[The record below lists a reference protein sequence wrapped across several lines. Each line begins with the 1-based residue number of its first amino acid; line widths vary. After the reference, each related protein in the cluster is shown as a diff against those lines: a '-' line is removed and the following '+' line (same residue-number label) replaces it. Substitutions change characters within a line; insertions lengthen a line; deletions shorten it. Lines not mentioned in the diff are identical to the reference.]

1 MELSQ
6 ELTLTL
12 FELRVLLVDNVKLST
27 PAHNLALGGT
37 LLDGCTYFHR
47 TTFLFVSVTDATS
60 REVIGRHLNRNLITR
75 QYPDVVHA
83 HLTRDSGQDQV
94 VILKTDTKHGV

>member
-6 ELTLTL
+6 GSTLTL
-12 FELRVLLVDNVKLST
+12 FELRVLLVDDVKLT
-27 PAHNLALGGT
+27 APAHDLALGGT

-47 TTFLFVSVTDATS
+47 TSILFVSVTDS
-60 REVIGRHLNRNLITR
+60 PPCEIIRRHFYRNLITG